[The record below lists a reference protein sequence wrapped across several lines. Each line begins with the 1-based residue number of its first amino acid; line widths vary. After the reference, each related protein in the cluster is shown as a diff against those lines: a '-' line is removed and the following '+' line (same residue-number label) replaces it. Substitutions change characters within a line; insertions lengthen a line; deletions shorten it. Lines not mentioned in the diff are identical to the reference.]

1 MIFVIK
7 EELKIRRKE
16 LTNPI
21 ESIYFGGGSPS
32 LLKPYQLND
41 FIKFVIKQ
49 FEVDSKVEIT
59 LEVNPDDVDK
69 NYLLE
74 IKSAGVNRISLGV
87 QSFFEKDLLLMNRA
101 HNVSQ
106 VHNSIGWIK
115 KNFKNYSLDLIYGM
129 PYSYLKDWKENLS
142 EVLKY
147 DPPHISAYA
156 LTVEKKTVLDH
167 LVRNG
172 KLDLI
177 DERVVKDQYDYLV
190 DKMEETGYINYE
202 FSNFGKP
209 SFFSLNNTNYW
220 EGKPYLGL
228 GPSAHSFDGS
238 SIRKWNISNNHK
250 YLLGVLSGKL
260 NLETEFL
267 SKKDRYNEYIMTGL
281 RKLEGLSL
289 DYIKIVFGKRYAD
302 YLEKQTCKH
311 LNQQNLFWDGNQL
324 KIAKKAKFLTDGVA
338 VDLFMV

>member
-1 MIFVIK
+1 MSNIYIHFPFCKQACHYCNFHFSTSLNEREKMIFVIK

-115 KNFKNYSLDLIYGM
+115 K
-129 PYSYLKDWKENLS
+129 
-142 EVLKY
+142 
-147 DPPHISAYA
+147 
-156 LTVEKKTVLDH
+156 
-167 LVRNG
+167 
-172 KLDLI
+172 
-177 DERVVKDQYDYLV
+177 
-190 DKMEETGYINYE
+190 
-202 FSNFGKP
+202 
-209 SFFSLNNTNYW
+209 
-220 EGKPYLGL
+220 
-228 GPSAHSFDGS
+228 
-238 SIRKWNISNNHK
+238 
-250 YLLGVLSGKL
+250 
-260 NLETEFL
+260 
-267 SKKDRYNEYIMTGL
+267 
-281 RKLEGLSL
+281 
-289 DYIKIVFGKRYAD
+289 
-302 YLEKQTCKH
+302 
-311 LNQQNLFWDGNQL
+311 
-324 KIAKKAKFLTDGVA
+324 KF
-338 VDLFMV
+338 